1 MPGDNGYYAP
11 VQYTILW
18 PVIGLVLIAL
28 VIAWYVWMLRHVR
41 RRARGT
47 APRPVPPP
55 SASTLRDRYLGL
67 IREIEQEH
75 ASGSLSTR
83 RAHQRLG
90 GILRMYAHESSG
102 VRAQVMTLADLDRAG
117 LVPLTRAVSAYYPV
131 EFREAETGS
140 VPDAAALARQV
151 VTTWS

>member
-28 VIAWYVWMLRHVR
+28 VIAWYVWMIRHVR
-41 RRARGT
+41 RRARGS
-47 APRPVPPP
+47 APRPAPAP
-55 SASTLRDRYLGL
+55 SPSMLRDRYLGL
-67 IREIEQEH
+67 ISEIEQEH